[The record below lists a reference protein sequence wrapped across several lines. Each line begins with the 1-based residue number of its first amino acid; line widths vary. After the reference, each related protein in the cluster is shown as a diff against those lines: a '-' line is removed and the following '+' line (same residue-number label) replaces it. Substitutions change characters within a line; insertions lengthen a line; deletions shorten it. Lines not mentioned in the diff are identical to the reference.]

1 MANKENLRGAL
12 NGIHRKNPREIKTSA
27 SPAAAPQ
34 ANQTAPVT
42 ERKKAGRPKTKT
54 EPCKTINVAVPV
66 SVMEQIEIAKAKY
79 HGNLTEYV
87 NAVIAKDL
95 KQNMTEYQKISD
107 LLNN

>member
-12 NGIHRKNPREIKTSA
+12 NNLRNKNPREIKTSA
-27 SPAAAPQ
+27 PAAAPQ

-42 ERKKAGRPKTKT
+42 ERKKAGRPKVKT
-54 EPCKTINVAVPV
+54 EPCKTINIAVPV
-66 SVMEQIEIAKAKY
+66 SVLEQIEIAKAK
-79 HGNLTEYV
+79 HHNNLTEYV

-95 KQNMTEYQKISD
+95 KQNMTEYQKIYD